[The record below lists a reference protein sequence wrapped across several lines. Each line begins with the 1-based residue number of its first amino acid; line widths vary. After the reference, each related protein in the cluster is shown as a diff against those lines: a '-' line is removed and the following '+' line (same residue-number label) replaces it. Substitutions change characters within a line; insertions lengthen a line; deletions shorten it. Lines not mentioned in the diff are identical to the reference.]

1 MFDKNTLTGKHIL
14 VTGGG
19 SGLGLA
25 MAQKFY
31 TLGAQVAICGRTES
45 KLKQATVQIGE
56 GSLYYVCDVRDPSAV
71 TAMFDYLIEQWDRVD
86 GLVNNAAGNFLA
98 ASEDLSPN
106 AFASVVDIVLKGTFH
121 CTLEFGNR
129 LIQKNSTAPSPQGA
143 SAKEESNGQSKES
156 ISSPCGN
163 IINIVTTY
171 TETGSAFVLPSAC
184 AKAGVLAMT
193 NSLAVEWSTYG
204 IRLNAIAPGPFP
216 TEGAWSRLMPDPSIE
231 EAYKRGIPLGRY
243 GQSEE
248 LANLAAFLMSPMAD
262 YIQGGCISIDGGE
275 RLMAGQFNRFVQW
288 MPRPMIKQAF
298 GAMKPPKNPS

>member
-1 MFDKNTLTGKHIL
+1 MFQENTLQDRHIL

-25 MAQKFY
+25 MATYFHQ
-31 TLGAQVAICGRTES
+31 LGAHVAICGRRTDKIEEAARS
-45 KLKQATVQIGE
+45 IG
-56 GSLYYVCDVRDPSAV
+56 SRAVAITCDVRETDQV
-71 TAMFDYLIEQWDRVD
+71 RTMFDTLTQRWGVVD

-98 ASEDLSPN
+98 ASEDLSPKAFN
-106 AFASVVDIVLKGTFH
+106 AVVDIVLKGTFH
-121 CTLEFGNR
+121 CTLEFGQR
-129 LIQKNSTAPSPQGA
+129 IIAAKIPS
-143 SAKEESNGQSKES
+143 SNV
-156 ISSPCGN
+156 
-163 IINIVTTY
+163 INIVTTY

-216 TEGAWSRLMPDPSIE
+216 TEGAWTRLMPDPSIE
-231 EAYKRGIPLGRY
+231 EGYKRGIPLGRY
-243 GQSEE
+243 GLPEE
-248 LANLAAFLMSPMAD
+248 LAQCAAFLMSPMAS
-262 YIQGGCISIDGGE
+262 YIQGGCITIDGGE

-298 GAMKPPKNPS
+298 EAMKPRK

>member
-1 MFDKNTLTGKHIL
+1 MFEKTTLAGKHIL

-25 MAQKFY
+25 MAKKFQQ
-31 TLGAQVAICGRTES
+31 LGAGVAICGRTES
-45 KLKQATVQIGE
+45 KLQEAYKLIGE
-56 GSLYYVCDVRDPSAV
+56 GSLYYVCDVRDSSAV
-71 TAMFDYLIEQWDRVD
+71 SAMFDFLSDKWGQVD

-106 AFASVVDIVLKGTFH
+106 AFSSVVDIVLKGTFH

-129 LIQKNSTAPSPQGA
+129 IINKQVNKDKKET
-143 SAKEESNGQSKES
+143 KEEVSSVNGT
-156 ISSPCGN
+156 IL
-163 IINIVTTY
+163 NIVTTY

-231 EAYKRGIPLGRY
+231 DAYKRGIPMGRY
-243 GQSEE
+243 GLSEE
-248 LANLAAFLMSPMAD
+248 LANLAAYLMSPMAD
-262 YIQGGCISIDGGE
+262 YIQGGCITIDGGE

-298 GAMKPPKNPS
+298 GAMKRSKN

>member
-1 MFDKNTLTGKHIL
+1 MFDNTTLSNKHIL

-25 MAQKFY
+25 MAQQFHE
-31 TLGAQVAICGRTES
+31 LGAQVAICGRTES
-45 KLKQATVQIGE
+45 KLIDACSLIGE
-56 GSLYYVCDVRDPSAV
+56 GSLYYVCDVREAV
-71 TAMFDYLIEQWDRVD
+71 NVASMFDYLTAKWGQID

-106 AFASVVDIVLKGTFH
+106 AFSSVVDIVLKGTFN

-129 LIQKNSTAPSPQGA
+129 IIRNLIT
-143 SAKEESNGQSKES
+143 ESNTDAKTGN
-156 ISSPCGN
+156 SPIRGN
-163 IINIVTTY
+163 ILNIVTTY
-171 TETGSAFVLPSAC
+171 TETGSSFVLPSAC

-231 EAYKRGIPLGRY
+231 EAYQRGIPLGRY
-243 GQSEE
+243 GMPIE
-248 LANLAAFLMSPMAD
+248 LANLASFLMSPMAD
-262 YIQGGCISIDGGE
+262 YIQGGCITIDGGE

-298 GAMKPPKNPS
+298 QGMKSRKNP

>member
-1 MFDKNTLTGKHIL
+1 MFDKTTLKDKHIL

-25 MAQKFY
+25 MAQKFHE
-31 TLGAQVAICGRTES
+31 LGAQVAICGRTES
-45 KLKQATVQIGE
+45 KLMDACKLIGE
-56 GSLYYVCDVRDPSAV
+56 GSLYYICDVREANNVAS
-71 TAMFDYLIEQWDRVD
+71 MFDYLTKEWGQID

-98 ASEDLSPN
+98 ASEDISPN
-106 AFASVVDIVLKGTFH
+106 AFSSVVDIVLKGTFH
-121 CTLEFGNR
+121 CTQEFGNR
-129 LIQKNSTAPSPQGA
+129 IINKISTNGQKDN
-143 SAKEESNGQSKES
+143 KEE
-156 ISSPCGN
+156 ISLVSGT
-163 IINIVTTY
+163 ILNIVTTY

-216 TEGAWSRLMPDPSIE
+216 TDGAWSRLMPDPSIE
-231 EAYKRGIPLGRY
+231 ETYKRGIPLGRY

-262 YIQGGCISIDGGE
+262 YIQGGCITIDGGE

-288 MPRPMIKQAF
+288 MPRPMVKQAF
-298 GAMKPPKNPS
+298 GAMKRTKK

>member
-1 MFDKNTLTGKHIL
+1 MFEKDTLLGKHIL
-14 VTGGG
+14 ITGGG

-25 MAQKFY
+25 MAQQLH
-31 TLGAQVAICGRTES
+31 TLGAKVAVCGRTET
-45 KLKQATVQIGE
+45 KLQAATAQIGE
-56 GSLYYVCDVRDPSAV
+56 GSLYFVCDVRDPAAV
-71 TAMFDYLIEQWDRVD
+71 TAMFDYLTEQWGHIN
-86 GLVNNAAGNFLA
+86 GLINNAAGNFLA
-98 ASEDLSPN
+98 ASEDLSAN

-121 CTLEFGNR
+121 CTLEFGKR
-129 LIQKNSTAPSPQGA
+129 LIQSQGTAPTPQEATTQG
-143 SAKEESNGQSKES
+143 
-156 ISSPCGN
+156 GN
-163 IINIVTTY
+163 IVNIVTTY

-204 IRLNAIAPGPFP
+204 IRVNAIAPGPFP

-243 GQSEE
+243 GQNEE
-248 LANLAAFLMSPMAD
+248 LANLAAFLMSPMAA
-262 YIQGGCISIDGGE
+262 YIQGGCITIDGGE

-298 GAMKPPKNPS
+298 SAMKSSRNPAQQP